1 MPVAASLS
9 ALPPIP
15 VVIFSAPSGAGKT
28 TILHAAL
35 RQLPY
40 LQFSVSAT
48 TRPPR
53 SKKGDG
59 GVMERDGVDYYF
71 VSEQQ
76 FLHDVAQ
83 DAFVEWEE
91 VYQGRYYGTL
101 KREIARIAQVG
112 ACAVF
117 EVDVM
122 GGVNLKQLF
131 GAQALSIFIQPPSL
145 AVLRARL
152 EARGTEGPDEVARR
166 IAKAEAELAYRE
178 RFDRVVVNDKLE
190 RAVAEV
196 VAAIEQFTAAYRS
209 GQAHTIAR

>member
-1 MPVAASLS
+1 MTVAASLS

-53 SKKGDG
+53 GKN

-83 DAFVEWEE
+83 DAFIEWEE
-91 VYQGRYYGTL
+91 VYAGRYYGTL
-101 KREIARIAQVG
+101 KREIVRIAAEG
-112 ACAVF
+112 GCAVF
-117 EVDVM
+117 EVDVK

-131 GAQALSIFIQPPSL
+131 GDQALSIFIQPPSL
-145 AVLRARL
+145 EVLRQRL
-152 EARGTEGPDEVARR
+152 TGRGTEAPDEVARR
-166 IAKAEAELAYRE
+166 IAKAEAELAYHD
-178 RFDRVVVNDKLE
+178 RFDRVVVNDQLE

-196 VAAIEQFTAAYRS
+196 VAAIEQFTAAYRA
-209 GQAHTIAR
+209 GQAHPIAR

>member
-9 ALPPIP
+9 ALPRIP

-53 SKKGDG
+53 GKG
-59 GVMERDGVDYYF
+59 GVMERDGIDYYF

-91 VYQGRYYGTL
+91 VYAGRYYGTL
-101 KREIARIAQVG
+101 KREIVRIAASG
-112 ACAVF
+112 GCAVF
-117 EVDVM
+117 EVDVK

-131 GAQALSIFIQPPSL
+131 GEQALSIFIQPPSIE
-145 AVLRARL
+145 VLRQRL
-152 EARGTEGPDEVARR
+152 TGRGTEAPDEVARR
-166 IAKAEAELAYRE
+166 IAKAEAELAYHG
-178 RFDRVVVNDKLE
+178 RFDRVVVNDQLE

-196 VAAIEQFTAAYRS
+196 VAAIEQFTAAYRA
-209 GQAHTIAR
+209 GQAHPIAR